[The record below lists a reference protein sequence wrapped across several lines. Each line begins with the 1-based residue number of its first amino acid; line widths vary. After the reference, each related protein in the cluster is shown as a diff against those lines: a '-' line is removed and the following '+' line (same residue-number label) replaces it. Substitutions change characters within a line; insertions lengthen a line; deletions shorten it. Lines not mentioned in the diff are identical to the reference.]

1 MTTWAPACIPLQSS
15 SSWSLNSLNSILTI
29 PFLLTGHPP
38 LLATGSTSTGQP
50 LPLPDWNH
58 IPQTSDIVTITTG
71 FRPDL
76 PANVKLRFPK
86 DKSENSKREHWEYTE
101 EQRALAAKATEPKD
115 FEDFKKK
122 VILFNLYYNTLNYAF
137 LVN

>member
-1 MTTWAPACIPLQSS
+1 MIAWAPACVPLQSS

-29 PFLLTGHPP
+29 PFSPTDLPP
-38 LLATGSTSTGQP
+38 LLSSYATSTDQP

-58 IPQTSDIVTITTG
+58 IPQSPNIVTISTG

-76 PANVKLRFPK
+76 PANLKLRFPK
-86 DKSENSKREHWEYTE
+86 DKSETSKKARWDYTE
-101 EQRALAAKATEPKD
+101 EQRAYAAKAAEPKA

-122 VILFNLYYNTLNYAF
+122 VKSFIHRYNQLKLEIDF
-137 LVN
+137 